1 MPRCRLPRLGPPRA
15 LLSRIV
21 HMVAEAGWVENR
33 AGGSRR
39 VDGGELWRARELI
52 GFFAIRDVRVRYK
65 QAGLGVAWVVLVPLI
80 TVGAFTVA
88 FDRLTDVPSDGLP
101 YPVFALA
108 GLVAWTYLSQCVA
121 QGSEVLVRNPALI
134 TKTYFP
140 RLVAPIASLLPPL
153 LDLAVGLVVLAALS
167 VVYGVAPG
175 PALLLLPLWLALLL
189 LTALGPVL
197 LLSAANVR
205 FRDIRHI
212 VGPSLQALL
221 FLTPVAYAASALDG
235 APRALYSLNPA
246 VAPVETARWVL
257 VGGPPP
263 GASALVSV
271 AVAVA
276 LAVVGLAV
284 FQHSSRSFA
293 DVI

>member
-1 MPRCRLPRLGPPRA
+1 
-15 LLSRIV
+15 
-21 HMVAEAGWVENR
+21 MVAETGWVENR
-33 AGGSRR
+33 AGASRR
-39 VDGGELWRARELI
+39 VDAGELWRARELI
-52 GFFAIRDVRVRYK
+52 GFFAVRDVRVRYK

-153 LDLAVGLVVLAALS
+153 LDLAVGLVVLAALC
-167 VVYGVAPG
+167 VVYGVAPT
-175 PALLLLPLWLALLL
+175 PALLLLPLWLGLLL

-205 FRDIRHI
+205 FRDVRHI

-221 FLTPVAYAASALDG
+221 FLTPVAYAASALAG

-257 VGGPPP
+257 VGGQPP
-263 GASALVSV
+263 GPSALVSV

-276 LAVVGLAV
+276 LAAVGLAV